1 MRTLHLFLLVFLWL
15 GLGLHAQDTITV
27 MQYNL
32 LYYGN
37 YNSAFA
43 GCNESTNNTQD
54 KDENIRT
61 ILNHVKPDI
70 LTVNEFGAT
79 QALLNSFIQHN
90 LNINGANYW
99 KSDDIINYAHSDIV
113 NHIFY
118 DSRKM
123 ELKRH
128 AVIRTA
134 VRDIDAYELYF
145 KTAGLAVGDTVKL
158 VCVVAHLK
166 AGNSTTDEGKRR
178 AMIQNAMDFID
189 ENYPTDNVLIM
200 GDFNMYSSSES
211 AYRLL
216 TQNYSNHDILF
227 VDPLSFEGGVGN
239 WHNTRQYAPFHTQ
252 ATMDWSD
259 NPCRTGGGLDD
270 RFDMILMSDE
280 ILMGYNKLH
289 YLSNSYKAVGN
300 DGNHFNQ
307 SVNDGYNSSV
317 PAEVADA
324 LYYSSDHLPVAMKMR
339 VSTPFGVGEPTA
351 NLFQVYPN
359 PTNGILNI
367 KAQGITSVQ
376 PETIEYRITNLTGQ
390 TLVVGRL
397 EDETTSINITGLPSG
412 LYFISIGETTRKFVK
427 SDSL

>member
-1 MRTLHLFLLVFLWL
+1 MLLLLLWSWTCL
-15 GLGLHAQDTITV
+15 QGQDTITV

-43 GCNESTNNTQD
+43 GCNEATNNTQD

-61 ILNHVKPDI
+61 LLDYVKPDI

-79 QALLNSFIQHN
+79 QTILDNFVRHN
-90 LNINGANYW
+90 LNINGAEYW
-99 KSDDIINYAHSDIV
+99 KTDNIVNYANSSIV

-145 KTAGLAVGDTVKL
+145 KTSGLAAGDTVKL
-158 VCVVAHLK
+158 VCMVAHLK
-166 AGNSTTDEGKRR
+166 AGNNSTDEGKRR

-189 ENYPTDNVLIM
+189 ENYPNDNVLIM
-200 GDFNMYSSSES
+200 GDFNMYSSTES

-216 TQNYSNHDILF
+216 TQSYSNNDILF
-227 VDPLSFEGGVGN
+227 VDPLSLVGGVGN
-239 WHNTRQYAPFHTQ
+239 WHNKYQYAQFHTQ
-252 ATMDWSD
+252 STMGWSD
-259 NPCRTGGGLDD
+259 NDCRSGGGLDD

-280 ILMGYNKLH
+280 IYMGFNDLRYVTQ
-289 YLSNSYKAVGN
+289 SYHAVGN

-307 SVNDGYNSSV
+307 SINEGANLAV
-317 PAEVADA
+317 PELVAEA
-324 LYYSSDHLPVAMKMR
+324 LYACSDHLPVTMKMR
-339 VSTPFGVGEPTA
+339 LHAQLSVDEQPFAALQASVS
-351 NLFQVYPN
+351 PN
-359 PTNGILNI
+359 PATNQI
-367 KAQGITSVQ
+367 KLHFFNPSESSLRVELLTLQGQVLAVEEFQAEEGTQQWEGSVQ
-376 PETIEYRITNLTGQ
+376 DLTPGFYLIRLSNSEGWAQ
-390 TLVVGRL
+390 TM
-397 EDETTSINITGLPSG
+397 
-412 LYFISIGETTRKFVK
+412 KMVK
-427 SDSL
+427 R